1 MQNLGKGLHSLIPA
15 KLAAPPQQ
23 REESFPRLSQPLRQR
38 KESVFDIEVD
48 RISSNPFQPREEMD
62 QRELVGLAE
71 SIKEHGILQPLI
83 VTKNVKDSS
92 RGQETQY
99 TLIAG
104 HRRLAAAKMAGLQFV
119 PAIIRDSTEQQKLEL
134 ALVENIQRSDL
145 NAIDRARA
153 YKRLHDEFDLTH
165 EEIGKKIGKS
175 REVVTNTT
183 RLLNLP
189 LEIQKAIQGGRIT
202 EGHGRMLAGIKSEA
216 TQKAL
221 YFEIIKNNL
230 NVRQIEQRVK
240 EVSVSSHKR
249 KVFMDPEIKQIARD
263 LTDYF
268 ERKVEVRRF
277 GIGGKVIIEFADK
290 TDLEKMIKKIME

>member
-1 MQNLGKGLHSLIPA
+1 MQNFGKGLHSLIPA
-15 KLAAPPQQ
+15 KSASG
-23 REESFPRLSQPLRQR
+23 RDESFPRISQPLRAR
-38 KESVFDIEVD
+38 KESVFDIEVE
-48 RISSNPFQPREEMD
+48 RITSNPFQPREEMD
-62 QRELVGLAE
+62 QKELAGLAE

-83 VTKNVKDSS
+83 VTKSTKDSS
-92 RGQETQY
+92 RGQEAQY

-104 HRRLAAAKMAGLQFV
+104 HRRLAAGKMAGLKLV

-145 NAIDRARA
+145 NAMDRAKA

-165 EEIGKKIGKS
+165 DEIGRKIGKS

-189 LEIQKAIQGGRIT
+189 LEVQKAIQGGRIT
-202 EGHGRMLAGIKSEA
+202 EGHGRMLAGIKSEQ

-221 YFEIIKNNL
+221 FLEIIKNNL

-240 EVSVSSHKR
+240 EVSVSPHRR
-249 KVFMDPEIKQIARD
+249 KVFMDPEVKKIAGD
-263 LTDYF
+263 LTNYF
-268 ERKVEVRRF
+268 ERKVEISRRAL
-277 GIGGKVIIEFADK
+277 GGRVIIEFADK
-290 TDLEKMIKKIME
+290 TDLEKMVKKIFK